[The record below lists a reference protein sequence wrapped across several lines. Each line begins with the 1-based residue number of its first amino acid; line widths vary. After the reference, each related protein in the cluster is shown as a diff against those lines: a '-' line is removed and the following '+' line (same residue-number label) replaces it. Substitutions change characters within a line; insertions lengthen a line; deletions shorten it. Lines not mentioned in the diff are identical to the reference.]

1 MTTRSMLVVGVVV
14 LAVLACVFMLYS
26 SVQTEMQCADRMA
39 SIRLLSEFHLKFN
52 SEAGISPDKYRAAV
66 EKLASANP
74 DLRGL
79 WFYQYDLSEA
89 EKKLNSAKPEHPSE
103 QPK

>member
-14 LAVLACVFMLYS
+14 VSILACVFMLFES
-26 SVQTEMQCADRMA
+26 KNLAMQCADRMA
-39 SIRLLSEFHLKFN
+39 SIKLLSEFHLKFN

-66 EKLASANP
+66 EKLVSANP

-79 WFYQYDLSEA
+79 WFYQYDLADA
-89 EKKLNSAKPEHPSE
+89 EKKLNGAKPA
-103 QPK
+103 Q